1 MVLRVKFS
9 ASHYFEDCRRHK
21 VTIAQYIGELAR
33 YLLHVPEVCN
43 FLLIWI
49 DLGHLL
55 HISHV
60 KYSTS
65 SPLSIICIVKQ
76 AMRSLNFFRSPESF
90 TWPFTDCGCLS
101 GFSEMW
107 NVFNFIFEGNLGDN
121 SDSTILIQFDYQV
134 NLVATAQWNILGY
147 KTYII

>member
-60 KYSTS
+60 KFYFFT
-65 SPLSIICIVKQ
+65 PMQ
-76 AMRSLNFFRSPESF
+76 SLNFFRSPESF